1 MAGRGRGRGAF
12 SSLNTE
18 ALGIKPN
25 QLDLGSNDPPP
36 VYPPLGT
43 RPQVPLKLPE
53 HDYML
58 AVMKDFVNHMRDSQF
73 AVSSD
78 KNKNSGAGVNVG
90 RFSDAAE
97 VSVTFKVEKLQE
109 IPFCI
114 TLS

>member
-12 SSLNTE
+12 SSLNTD

-78 KNKNSGAGVNVG
+78 KNKNVGAGVNVG

-97 VSVTFKVEKLQE
+97 VSVTFKIGK
-109 IPFCI
+109 I
-114 TLS
+114 LS